1 MRGHSKEEKLQV
13 EVLNKT
19 HENEQIHQDIELLF
33 VLEGEL
39 DVTVGEQITH
49 MNSEDILVINA
60 NKRHSINGSENV
72 LYARLFINYQ
82 LVSDIYESSDI
93 MFWCNSTKGNNERY
107 DELRDTLKKLLNH
120 YLSTRGTVADFGHIA
135 LCYRVM
141 DLLSIHFLVRT
152 GGKDAEDDKQNFENR
167 MTQINN
173 YIRANYEKS
182 ISLSDLATQLYLSEG
197 YLSRFFK
204 KNYGMSFLS
213 YVTSVRLYHA
223 MDDLLYTEH
232 PITRIAFDN
241 GFSNVGVFNKAFKNA
256 YGETPS
262 AFRKSA
268 TQTADDQ
275 GLSETDR
282 AIEKRLENYL
292 RNDGIRQ
299 EEQHNKGDEETVFS
313 AQKFEQIKC
322 CWNDMI
328 NVGSADDLL
337 KSEIREHIILLK
349 ESLDFKYV
357 RFWSPFSKTMLIDVH
372 TEDGSYNFSRLDNI
386 LDFLIEHDL
395 KPHIEIGMKP
405 RRVHEN
411 IEHTL
416 IFEQGDD
423 VYPGDEKWRSFLGKW
438 MSHLVHRYGRAEV
451 SNWRLELWFRE
462 RQKWTAKDV
471 DDYLELFD
479 ITYEEVHEKCDGIK
493 LGGSGFRLDSL
504 QKISDERFFEKWSYK
519 KHLPDFFSCLYFAYE
534 RGAYEEDIYSKR
546 ITDNEGLLHSFEKF
560 KKLIPN
566 NLKDK
571 IPIYFTEWNLTI
583 SDRNYMNDTCFKG
596 AYIVKNIIDVYG
608 SCDSL
613 ALFQGS
619 DRFSEFYDSGDML
632 HGGTGILTRD
642 GIFKPAGFAFEFF
655 NRLFGGYLGKS
666 ANCLATTDG
675 HDNFGIICHNQKKL
689 NYNYYFTAENEIDRE
704 NIWKYFEDRDSLE
717 IKLSLT
723 DVKNGVY
730 QMKVYSI
737 NESNG
742 SVLDVWRE
750 MEYEKELTR
759 NDIKYFRRVCEPKLR
774 IQKIKAENNVLRVSL
789 NLAANEI
796 AFIRLKLFSEE
807 P

>member
-13 EVLNKT
+13 EVLSET

-39 DVTVGEQITH
+39 DVTVGEQLTH
-49 MNSEDILVINA
+49 MGFEDILVINA
-60 NKRHSINGSENV
+60 NKRHSMKGTENV
-72 LYARLFINYQ
+72 LYVRLFINYQ
-82 LVSDIYESSDI
+82 LVSDIYASSDI
-93 MFWCNSTKGNNERY
+93 MFWCDSTKGNNERY

-120 YLSTRGTVADFGHIA
+120 FLSTRGTVADFGHIA

-141 DLLSIHFLVRT
+141 DLLSVHFLVRT
-152 GGKDAEDDKQNFENR
+152 GGKETEDDKTNFENR

-173 YIRANYEKS
+173 YILANYEKS
-182 ISLSDLATQLYLSEG
+182 ISLSDLAKQLYLSEG

-213 YVTSVRLYHA
+213 YVTNIRLYHA

-241 GFSNVGVFNKAFKNA
+241 GFSNVGVFNKAFKST

-262 AFRKSA
+262 VFRKNASK
-268 TQTADDQ
+268 TAENSD
-275 GLSETDR
+275 LSENDKL
-282 AIEKRLENYL
+282 IEERLENYL
-292 RNDGIRQ
+292 RNNGVRQ
-299 EEQHNKGDEETVFS
+299 EEQQSKGNEDTAFSAVNYEETKPS
-313 AQKFEQIKC
+313 
-322 CWNDMI
+322 WNDMI

-349 ESLDFKYV
+349 ETLGFKYV
-357 RFWSPFSKTMLIDVH
+357 RFWSPFTKSMLIDVH
-372 TEDGSYNFSRLDNI
+372 TEDGSFNFSRLDNI
-386 LDFLIEHDL
+386 LDFLMEHDL

-405 RRVHEN
+405 RRIHEN
-411 IEHTL
+411 IEHAL

-423 VYPGDEKWRSFLGKW
+423 IYPGDEKWKGFLSRW
-438 MSHLVHRYGRAEV
+438 ISHLVHRYGRAEV
-451 SNWRLELWFRE
+451 SDWRLELWFRE
-462 RQKWTAKDV
+462 REKWSAKDV

-479 ITYEEVHEKCDGIK
+479 ITYEQVHEKCDGIK
-493 LGGSGFRLDSL
+493 LGGCGFRLDRLAKL
-504 QKISDERFFEKWSYK
+504 QDERFIEKWSKK

-534 RGAYEEDIYSKR
+534 RGAHDEDIYSKR
-546 ITDNEGLLHSFEKF
+546 ITDNEGFLHALEKF

-566 NLKDK
+566 NSAAQ
-571 IPIYFTEWNLTI
+571 IPVYFTEWNLTI
-583 SDRNYMNDTCFKG
+583 SDRNYINDSCFMG
-596 AYIVKNIIDVYG
+596 AYVVKNMIDLYG
-608 SCDSL
+608 KYESL
-613 ALFQGS
+613 AFFQGS

-642 GIFKPAGFAFEFF
+642 GIFKPSGFAFDFF

-666 ANCLATTDG
+666 SNCLATTDG

-689 NYNYYFTAENEIDRE
+689 NYNYYFTAENEVDRE

-717 IKLSLT
+717 IKINLT
-723 DVKNGVY
+723 DVKNGIY

-737 NESNG
+737 NENNG

-750 MEYEKELTR
+750 TEYEKELTR

-774 IQKIKAENNVLRVSL
+774 IQKIKAENNILKVNLSL
-789 NLAANEI
+789 APNEI
-796 AFIRLKLFSEE
+796 AFIRLKLFSETL
-807 P
+807 